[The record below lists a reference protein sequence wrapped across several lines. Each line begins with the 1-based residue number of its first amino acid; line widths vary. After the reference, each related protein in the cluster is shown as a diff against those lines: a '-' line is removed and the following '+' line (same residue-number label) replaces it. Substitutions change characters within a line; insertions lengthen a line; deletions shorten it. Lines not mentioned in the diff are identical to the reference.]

1 MSDMEVCE
9 LRGGRVRNSE
19 YMPNCSPQFAVYV
32 VAVLEYMS
40 TDIWKLVT
48 GYVRHARQTE
58 ITSSDVKIALQTGKK
73 AETVIFLS
81 NPRHLRFP

>member
-1 MSDMEVCE
+1 M
-9 LRGGRVRNSE
+9 
-19 YMPNCSPQFAVYV
+19 YV

-58 ITSSDVKIALQTGKK
+58 ITSSDVKIALQTGQCP
-73 AETVIFLS
+73 IFDMLELKERVTWLFNHGQIS
-81 NPRHLRFP
+81 LGT